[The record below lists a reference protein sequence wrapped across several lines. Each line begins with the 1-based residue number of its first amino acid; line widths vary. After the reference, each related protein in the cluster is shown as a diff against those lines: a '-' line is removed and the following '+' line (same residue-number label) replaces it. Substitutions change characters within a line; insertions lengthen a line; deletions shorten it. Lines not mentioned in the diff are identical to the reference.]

1 LSSWF
6 RRVLAG
12 PKDLNRSMGKTVAS
26 GQVVDMELTPQ
37 LAERFEKLQNRY
49 PVKRSALI
57 PMLMYAQDEYGYI
70 SDPMIEEIARRLE
83 LRTIQVQETLE
94 YYSMLHRKPM
104 GKHHVQ
110 ICTNVACMLRGGNE
124 LLEQAKK
131 RLEIG
136 HKEVTGDGVFSLEE
150 VECIGACTGAPAMQV
165 NYDFYENLTPL
176 KFDRIIEELDAGK
189 KPAPEPVTSG
199 ALHPR
204 DPAETPLISR
214 RFGIRNSRKIDVYL
228 QHDGYKALAKALQEM
243 TPDSIIDEVKKSSL
257 RGRGGAG
264 FPAGMKWS
272 FVPKDSPKPKYVICN
287 ADESEPGTCKDRP
300 LMEMDP
306 HQMIEGITIAGRAI
320 GAHLG
325 FIYIRGEYRYVL
337 DIVEAALAEAYSR
350 GYLGKNI
357 LGSGFDFDLVAHTG
371 AGAYECGEESALMES
386 LEGKRGYP
394 RIKPPFPAVV
404 GLYGCPTIIN
414 NVETLSS
421 VPAILLEGGEKYASR
436 GTPKNGGTR
445 LLCVGG
451 HVNKP
456 GIYEIPL
463 GMNMKKFIYEVAGG
477 IPGGKKLKAVIPG
490 GSSCPLLSASEI
502 DIPMDY
508 DSVAKAGSMLGS
520 GGMVVMDEDTCMVDM
535 ARRIMHFYAHESCG
549 WCIPCREGTTWLRK
563 MLERFH
569 AGLGRP
575 EDIDIVGDL
584 AKNML
589 GRTFCPLGDAAAL
602 PTISIVQKWRN
613 EFEQHLTGRCPF
625 DSAEALVGWR

>member
-1 LSSWF
+1 
-6 RRVLAG
+6 
-12 PKDLNRSMGKTVAS
+12 
-26 GQVVDMELTPQ
+26 MELTPQ
-37 LAERFEKLQNRY
+37 LAARFETLQNRY

-57 PMLMYAQDEYGYI
+57 PMMMYAQDEYGSV
-70 SDPMIEEIARRLE
+70 SDEMIAEIAKRLD
-83 LRTIQVQETLE
+83 LRTVAVEETLA

-110 ICTNVACMLRGGNE
+110 ICTNVACLLRGGAE
-124 LLEQAKK
+124 LLESAKK

-136 HKEVTGDGVFSLEE
+136 HKEVTSDGIFSLEE

-165 NYDFYENLTPL
+165 NYDFYENLTQL
-176 KFDRIIEELDAGK
+176 KFDRIIEDLDAGR
-189 KPAPEPVTSG
+189 KPTPEPVTAG

-204 DPAETPLISR
+204 DPTETPVISR
-214 RFGIRNSRKIDVYL
+214 RWGIKDSHKIDVYV
-228 QHDGYKALAKALQEM
+228 QHDGYRALEKALKEM
-243 TPDSIIDEVKKSSL
+243 TPASIIDEVKKSNL

-264 FPAGMKWS
+264 FPTGMKWS

-320 GAHLG
+320 GAHMG

-337 DIVEAALAEAYSR
+337 DIVQTALDEAYAR

-357 LGSGFDFDLVAHTG
+357 LGSGFDFDLVVHTG

-414 NVETLSS
+414 NVETLST
-421 VPAILLEGGEKYASR
+421 VPAILLEGGETYANR

-445 LLCVGG
+445 MLCVAG

-456 GIYEIPL
+456 GIYEVPL

-477 IPGGKKLKAVIPG
+477 IPNGKKLKAVIPG
-490 GSSCPLLSASEI
+490 GSSCPLLKAEEI

-549 WCIPCREGTTWLRK
+549 WCIPCREGTSWLRK

-569 AGLGRP
+569 AGYGRP
-575 EDIDIVGDL
+575 EDIDLVGDL

-602 PTISIVQKWRN
+602 PTISIVGKWRN
-613 EFEQHLTGRCPF
+613 EFEDHLKGRCPYK
-625 DSAEALVGWR
+625 SSEALVGSR

>member
-1 LSSWF
+1 
-6 RRVLAG
+6 
-12 PKDLNRSMGKTVAS
+12 
-26 GQVVDMELTPQ
+26 MELTPA
-37 LAERFEKLQNRY
+37 LAAKYEKLQTSY
-49 PVKRSALI
+49 PVKRSALV
-57 PMLMYAQDEYGYI
+57 PMLIYGQDEYGQI
-70 SDPMIEEIARRLE
+70 SDELIAEIGRRLE
-83 LRTIQVQETLE
+83 LNNVQVEETLA
-94 YYSMLHRKPM
+94 YYSMLHRKPW

-110 ICTNVACMLRGGNE
+110 ICTNVACMLKGGNE
-124 LLEQAKK
+124 LLERAKK

-136 HKEVTGDGVFSLEE
+136 HKETTSDGIFSLEE

-165 NYDFYENLTPL
+165 NYDFYENLTPI
-176 KFDRIIEELDAGK
+176 KFDRLIEELDAGK
-189 KPAPEPVTSG
+189 RPTPEPVISG

-204 DPAETPLISR
+204 DAAETPLISKR
-214 RFGIRNSRKIDVYL
+214 WGIPDSRKIDTYIK
-228 QHDGYKALAKALQEM
+228 HDGYRAIEKALKEM
-243 TPDSIIDEVKKSSL
+243 TPESIIDEVKKSGL

-264 FPAGMKWS
+264 FPTGMKWS
-272 FVPKDSPKPKYVICN
+272 FVPKDSPKARYLICN

-306 HQMIEGITIAGRAI
+306 HQLIEGMVIAGRAI
-320 GAHLG
+320 GAHHG

-337 DIVEAALAEAYSR
+337 DIVDVALGEAYSR

-357 LGSGFDFDLVAHTG
+357 LGSGFDFDLIAHTG

-414 NVETLSS
+414 NVETLSA
-421 VPAILLEGGEKYASR
+421 VPAILLEGSETYAKR

-445 LLCVGG
+445 LLCVAG
-451 HVNKP
+451 HINKP

-463 GMNMKKFIYEVAGG
+463 GMNMKKFIYEMAGG

-490 GSSCPLLSASEI
+490 GSSCPLMTADEI
-502 DIPMDY
+502 DVPMDY

-563 MLERFH
+563 TLERFH
-569 AGLGRP
+569 AGYGRV
-575 EDIDIVGDL
+575 EDIDMMDEL

-602 PTISIVQKWRN
+602 PTISIVEKWRS
-613 EFEQHLTGRCPF
+613 EFEDHLHGRCAYK
-625 DSAEALVGWR
+625 SAEALVGSR

>member
-1 LSSWF
+1 
-6 RRVLAG
+6 
-12 PKDLNRSMGKTVAS
+12 
-26 GQVVDMELTPQ
+26 MELSPA
-37 LAERFEKLQNRY
+37 LSAKFEKLQTSY

-57 PMLMYAQDEYGYI
+57 PMLMYAQDEYGCV
-70 SDPMIEEIARRLE
+70 SDEMIAEIGRRLDLNNVQIEE
-83 LRTIQVQETLE
+83 TLA
-94 YYSMLHRKPM
+94 YYSMLHRKPW
-104 GKHHVQ
+104 GKNHVQ
-110 ICTNVACMLRGGNE
+110 ICTNVACMLKGGNE
-124 LLEQAKK
+124 LLERAKR

-136 HKEVTGDGVFSLEE
+136 HKEVTQDGVFSLEE

-165 NYDFYENLTPL
+165 NYDFYENLTAV
-176 KFDRIIEELDAGK
+176 KFDRIIEALDAGK
-189 KPAPEPVTSG
+189 RPTPEPVISG
-199 ALHPR
+199 ALHER
-204 DPAETPLISR
+204 HALETPLISR
-214 RFGIRNSRKIDVYL
+214 RWGMKDSHKIDVYL
-228 QHDGYKALAKALQEM
+228 MQSGYQALEKALKEM
-243 TPDSIIDEVKKSSL
+243 TPESIIEEVKKSNL

-264 FPAGMKWS
+264 FPTGMKWS

-306 HQMIEGITIAGRAI
+306 HQLIEGMVIAGRAI
-320 GAHLG
+320 NSHQG

-337 DIVEAALAEAYSR
+337 DIMDTAIAEAYAQ
-350 GYLGKNI
+350 GYLGKDI
-357 LGSGFDFDLVAHTG
+357 LGSGFDFDLLTHTG

-414 NVETLSS
+414 NVETLSA
-421 VPAILLEGGEKYASR
+421 VPSIIREGGEAYANR

-445 LLCVGG
+445 MLCIAG

-456 GIYEIPL
+456 GIYEVPL
-463 GMNMKKFIYEVAGG
+463 GMNMKRFIYEVAGG
-477 IPGGKKLKAVIPG
+477 IPRGKKLKAVIPG
-490 GSSCPLLSASEI
+490 GSSCPLLTADEI

-508 DSVAKAGSMLGS
+508 DAVAKAGSMLGS
-520 GGMVVMDEDTCMVDM
+520 GGMVIMDEDTCMVDM

-569 AGLGRP
+569 AGMGRP
-575 EDIDIVGDL
+575 EDIDMIAEL

-589 GRTFCPLGDAAAL
+589 GRTFCPLGDAAAM
-602 PTISIVQKWRN
+602 PTISIMKKWRG
-613 EFEQHLTGRCPF
+613 EFEEHLKGRCAYK
-625 DSAEALVGWR
+625 SAEALVGSR

>member
-1 LSSWF
+1 MAFQMS
-6 RRVLAG
+6 
-12 PKDLNRSMGKTVAS
+12 
-26 GQVVDMELTPQ
+26 PQ
-37 LAERFEKLQNRY
+37 LTARFERLQNAY

-57 PMLMYAQDEYGYI
+57 PMLMYAQDEFGYI
-70 SDPMIEEIARRLE
+70 SDEVIAEIAARLE
-83 LRTIQVQETLE
+83 LRTVQVQETLE

-104 GKHHVQ
+104 GKYHVQ
-110 ICTNVACMLRGGNE
+110 VCTNVACMLRGGNE
-124 LLEQAKK
+124 LLDRAKK

-136 HKEVTGDGVFSLEE
+136 HKEVTKDGVFSLEE
-150 VECIGACTGAPAMQV
+150 VECIGACTGAPAMQI
-165 NYDFYENLTPL
+165 NYDFYENLTPAS
-176 KFDRIIEELDAGK
+176 FDGLIQELDFGRRA
-189 KPAPEPVTSG
+189 EPVTVISG
-199 ALHPR
+199 ALHAREAGEIPV
-204 DPAETPLISR
+204 ISKR
-214 RFGIRNSRKIDVYL
+214 WGIENSTNIDVFL
-228 QHDGYKALAKALQEM
+228 QNGGYQALEKALKQM
-243 TPDSIIDEVKKSSL
+243 TPESIIDELKKSNL

-264 FPAGMKWS
+264 FPTGMKWS
-272 FVPKDSPKPKYVICN
+272 FVPKDSPKAKYVICN

-306 HQMIEGITIAGRAI
+306 HQLIEGMVIAGRAI
-320 GAHLG
+320 GSHQG

-337 DIVEAALAEAYSR
+337 DIVQGAITEAYER
-350 GYLGKNI
+350 GYLGKNV
-357 LGSGFDFDLVAHTG
+357 LGSGFDYDLLIHTG

-414 NVETLSS
+414 NVETLSA
-421 VPAILLEGGEKYASR
+421 VPAIILGGGEAYANL

-445 LLCVGG
+445 LLCVAG

-463 GMNMKKFIYEVAGG
+463 GMNMKEFIYGMAGG
-477 IPGGKKLKAVIPG
+477 ITAGKKLKAVIPG
-490 GSSCPLLSASEI
+490 GSSCPLLTADEI

-569 AGLGRP
+569 AGYGRE
-575 EDIDIVGDL
+575 EDIDML
-584 AKNML
+584 SELSKNIL
-589 GRTFCPLGDAAAL
+589 GRSFCPLGDAAAM

-613 EFEQHLTGRCPF
+613 EFEDHLHGRCAYK
-625 DSAEALVGWR
+625 SAEAALAGTR

>member
-1 LSSWF
+1 
-6 RRVLAG
+6 
-12 PKDLNRSMGKTVAS
+12 
-26 GQVVDMELTPQ
+26 MELSPT
-37 LAERFEKLQNRY
+37 LSAKFEKLQSSY

-70 SDPMIEEIARRLE
+70 SDEMIAELGRRLD
-83 LRTIQVQETLE
+83 LNNVQVEETLA
-94 YYSMLHRKPM
+94 YYSMLHRKPW
-104 GKHHVQ
+104 GKNHVQ
-110 ICTNVACMLRGGNE
+110 ICTNVACMLKGGYSM
-124 LLEQAKK
+124 LDRAKK

-136 HKEVTGDGVFSLEE
+136 HKETTQDGVFSLEE

-165 NYDFYENLTPL
+165 NYDFFENLTPL
-176 KFDRIIEELDAGK
+176 KFDRIIEDLDAGRR
-189 KPAPEPVTSG
+189 PTPEPVISG
-199 ALHPR
+199 AIHER
-204 DPAETPLISR
+204 HPAETPLISR
-214 RFGIRNSRKIDVYL
+214 RWGMKDSHKIEVYL
-228 QHDGYKALAKALQEM
+228 MQGGYQALEKALKEM
-243 TPDSIIDEVKKSSL
+243 TPESVIDEVKKSNL

-264 FPAGMKWS
+264 FPTGMKWS

-306 HQMIEGITIAGRAI
+306 HQLIEGMVIAGRAI
-320 GAHLG
+320 GSHQG

-337 DIVEAALAEAYSR
+337 NIMDAAIAEAYAH

-357 LGSGFDFDLVAHTG
+357 AGSGFDFDLLAHTG

-414 NVETLSS
+414 NVETLSA
-421 VPAILLEGGEKYASR
+421 VPSIIREGANAYANR

-445 LLCVGG
+445 MLCIAG
-451 HVNKP
+451 HINKP
-456 GIYEIPL
+456 GIYEVPL

-477 IPGGKKLKAVIPG
+477 IPRGKKLKAVIPG
-490 GSSCPLLSASEI
+490 GSSCPLLTADEI
-502 DIPMDY
+502 DIAMDY

-520 GGMVVMDEDTCMVDM
+520 GGMVIMDEDTCMVDM

-549 WCIPCREGTTWLRK
+549 WCIPCREGTIWLRK
-563 MLERFH
+563 ILERFH
-569 AGLGRP
+569 AGLGRA
-575 EDIDIVGDL
+575 EDIDMIAEL

-589 GRTFCPLGDAAAL
+589 GRTFCPLGDAAAM
-602 PTISIVQKWRN
+602 PTISIMKKWRG
-613 EFEQHLTGRCPF
+613 EFEEHLKGRCASK
-625 DSAEALVGWR
+625 SAEALVGSR